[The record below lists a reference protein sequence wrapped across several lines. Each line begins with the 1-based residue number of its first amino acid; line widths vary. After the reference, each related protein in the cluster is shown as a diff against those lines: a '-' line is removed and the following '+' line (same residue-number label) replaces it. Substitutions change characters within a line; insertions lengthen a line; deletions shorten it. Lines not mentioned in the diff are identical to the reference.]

1 MDPEAFGKWLSGE
14 IGVAAH
20 VSFWVA
26 VSVAAFLIWRAMEW
40 RYAGM
45 IERLR
50 DERDSL
56 LRREHHTHAELRVQ
70 EQIGAPSPPALS
82 AVAHSP
88 TPPSHR
94 VFVGKGVTPESLMR
108 MLDGT
113 TYAQAKTL
121 PEPFTGK
128 WIRAKVVVKDVY
140 PTADFEH
147 VWGKTEDGS
156 GQLTLRFAEPEWPRV
171 EALTIEETVTFI
183 GSIKELSQHEVVLV
197 ECEFAD
203 DAS

>member
-70 EQIGAPSPPALS
+70 AQTGA
-82 AVAHSP
+82 
-88 TPPSHR
+88 
-94 VFVGKGVTPESLMR
+94 F
-108 MLDGT
+108 
-113 TYAQAKTL
+113 Q
-121 PEPFTGK
+121 
-128 WIRAKVVVKDVY
+128 
-140 PTADFEH
+140 H